1 MSYCRF
7 AWDGSDVYVFGS
19 GDDEYECCGCSLK
32 GHLKGHF
39 TCKTAKEMINHLL
52 EHRKKGDCVPQYA
65 IDRLKEKAKE
75 EAKQ

>member
-19 GDDEYECCGCSLK
+19 GDGVIECCGCSLK
-32 GHLKGHF
+32 GDLGRF
-39 TCKTAKEMINHLL
+39 ASKTAKEMIEHLL

-65 IDRLKEKAKE
+65 IDRLKE
-75 EAKQ
+75 EATEKK